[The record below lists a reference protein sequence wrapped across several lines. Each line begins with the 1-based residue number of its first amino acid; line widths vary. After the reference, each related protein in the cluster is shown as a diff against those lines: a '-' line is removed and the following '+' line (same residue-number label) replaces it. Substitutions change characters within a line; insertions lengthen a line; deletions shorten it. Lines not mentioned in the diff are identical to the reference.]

1 MNARYFCVLGVVI
14 SIACAPKI
22 EEEQVLEADLIFSSR
37 IPEKEWIRVPADSI
51 DRVFVDDN
59 IACIVSGKEKK
70 GHFFSDIIQFG
81 FGGKNPVL
89 LSIWVRNR
97 GGLTA
102 IFYEEPTSVAN
113 V

>member
-37 IPEKEWIRVPADSI
+37 IPEKEWIRVSADSI

-59 IACIVSGKEKK
+59 SACIVSGKEKK
-70 GHFFSDIIQFG
+70 GHFFLTLFNLGSGEKIGSYYPYGSEIG
-81 FGGKNPVL
+81 EVL
-89 LSIWVRNR
+89 LPFFTKSQHQ
-97 GGLTA
+97 LLM
-102 IFYEEPTSVAN
+102 
-113 V
+113 